1 MGLPERVGRGL
12 AELVLPER
20 PPVLLP
26 DTRCT
31 PGSGKGVRFRN
42 SASSGPKDAQ
52 FFPTSSPAGVPSEFM
67 ATDVGPTLL

>member
-20 PPVLLP
+20 PPVLCP
-26 DTRCT
+26 DSRCT
-31 PGSGKGVRFRN
+31 RGSGRGVRFKN
-42 SASSGPKDAQ
+42 SDSSDTKEAQ
-52 FFPTSSPAGVPSEFM
+52 FFLTSSPAGVPSELM

>member
-20 PPVLLP
+20 SPVLRP
-26 DTRCT
+26 DPQRT
-31 PGSGKGVRFRN
+31 PGSGRGVRFRN
-42 SASSGPKDAQ
+42 SASSGTKEAQ

-67 ATDVGPTLL
+67 ATDAGPTLL